1 MCRLHGDC
9 NGRVGSEERPEEV
22 ANADGERRAQQ
33 GAPSL
38 NRRLLVLALVLSACT
53 QTVVASPT
61 TTPTPSAIT
70 TPSPT
75 PTATVECATRVL
87 AGMTEEQRIGQLF
100 LLGLAN
106 DQLGAAEMNAI
117 RTYHLGSVWFVEQS
131 TAGTAAIR
139 TVADAVQSLAT
150 ADTTAGVGFFVAAN
164 QEGGI
169 IQSLSGPGFSTIPS
183 ALDQGA
189 IDPATLR
196 PSAALWGRELASA
209 GVNLN
214 FAPVLDVVPPG
225 TDAQNA
231 PIGALRRGYG
241 HDPATVS
248 AHAIAFM
255 RGMNDAGIAT
265 TGKHFPGLGR
275 VTGNTDFTS
284 AVDDVTT
291 ANDAYLAPFRDAV
304 AAGIPMVM
312 VALAKYQQID
322 AAELAA
328 FSPTVMR
335 QMLRVS
341 LGFNGVVVSDD
352 LGATVAVANIP
363 AADRAINFLSAG
375 GDLIISKTVA
385 PANAMAGAIAARV
398 SSDAAFKAR
407 VDDAALRVIRAKMAV
422 GLVRCS

>member
-117 RTYHLGSVWFVEQS
+117 RSYHLGSVWFVEQS
-131 TAGTAAIR
+131 TAGVAAIR
-139 TVADAVQSLAT
+139 AVADSVQGLAT
-150 ADTTAGVGFFVAAN
+150 ADTTASVGFFVAAN

-196 PSAALWGRELASA
+196 SRAALWGRELASA

-248 AHAIAFM
+248 AHAIAFL
-255 RGMNDAGIAT
+255 RGMEDAGIAT

-291 ANDAYLAPFRDAV
+291 ANDAYLAPFRDAI
-304 AAGIPMVM
+304 AAGIPMIM

-322 AAELAA
+322 PAELAV

-341 LGFNGVVVSDD
+341 LAFNGVAISDD

-363 AADRAINFLSAG
+363 AADRAINFLNAG

-385 PANAMAGAIAARV
+385 PANAMAAAIVTRA
-398 SSDAAFKAR
+398 SSDASFKAR
-407 VDDAALRVIRAKMAV
+407 VDDAALRVLRAKADR
-422 GLVRCS
+422 GLVRC